1 MMLLRSTARPIIY
14 GTSEI
19 LLRQRISFVS
29 GRQAI
34 FRRQSSSNNSSTSD
48 DAEWIPP
55 SRPLSGDQANY
66 EHIVSMSHLSQTK
79 TKKEEIEVTEET
91 RTIVEATASRTS
103 PYDTES
109 SWVDYGEAS
118 TLEEGEDEED
128 DLEDIDISDE
138 DLLNEENWID
148 PFERGN
154 LSKHHFGETIDVDEW
169 IKGMPSREEDFA
181 EDEDLEGDSDDEA
194 EEDQI
199 LKQWLNDEKNRQKQ
213 AGNTLMG
220 HELRSNMENMTEEEI
235 IASFKKHGTWID
247 LDQISADDLQRMVEE
262 MKQNHPTSPSDTVP
276 KAQGKGRKITT
287 SKLNTGSMEKDEDIA
302 LIPDWTVAR
311 QKRLGRPSAMLTPRD
326 ARVARQLDGEIPIK
340 FHTLLTC
347 EEITNC
353 LTSLGGWDV
362 TVLPIPLDANMGK
375 AIIVATGT
383 SGTHLRTMA
392 DALVKSLRARK
403 LHKMGVIGADSG
415 AEGYDCDDWMAVDC
429 RNYTV
434 HLQCEITRKHI
445 ALDRH
450 WSPAEVSKRRRNPIK
465 FEDDDAADDFV
476 NDNPIPDE
484 YARHLLNTD
493 ASGTMSSEEAAAVN
507 YLNTKK
513 LQKTTMSPV
522 VPSRRRPKGGKKP
535 KGSKGKRGG
544 P

>member
-1 MMLLRSTARPIIY
+1 MLLRSTARPIIC
-14 GTSEI
+14 GTSEL
-19 LLRQRISFVS
+19 LLRQRITFVS

-34 FRRQSSSNNSSTSD
+34 FRRQSSSNTSSTSD
-48 DAEWIPP
+48 DSEWIPP

-66 EHIVSMSHLSQTK
+66 EHIVSKSHLSQTK
-79 TKKEEIEVTEET
+79 LKKEGIEVTEET
-91 RTIVEATASRTS
+91 RIVEATVSRTS
-103 PYDTES
+103 PYDTDS
-109 SWVDYGEAS
+109 SWADYGEAS
-118 TLEEGEDEED
+118 TSEEEDEED
-128 DLEDIDISDE
+128 DFEDIDISDE

-154 LSKHHFGETIDVDEW
+154 LSKHHFGQTVDIDEW
-169 IKGMPSREEDFA
+169 MKGMPSREEAFT
-181 EDEDLEGDSDDEA
+181 EDEDMEDDNDDDA
-194 EEDQI
+194 EQEQI
-199 LKQWLNDEKNRQKQ
+199 LNQWLNEEKKRQKQ

-220 HELRSNMENMTEEEI
+220 HELLSNTENMTEEEI
-235 IASFKKHGTWID
+235 IANFKKHGTWVD
-247 LDQISADDLQRMVEE
+247 LDQISTDDLQRMVDE

-276 KAQGKGRKITT
+276 KSQDKGRKITT
-287 SKLNTGSMEKDEDIA
+287 VTSKVSTGSMEKDEDIA
-302 LIPDWTVAR
+302 LPDWTVAR

-326 ARVARQLDGEIPIK
+326 ARMARQLDGEIPIK
-340 FHTLLTC
+340 LHTLLTC
-347 EEITNC
+347 EEITSC
-353 LTSLGGWDV
+353 LKSLGGWDV

-415 AEGYDCDDWMAVDC
+415 AEGYDCDDWIAVDC

-434 HLQCEITRKHI
+434 HLQNEFTRKHI
-445 ALDRH
+445 ALDHH
-450 WSPAEVSKRRRNPIK
+450 WSPAEISKRRRNPIK
-465 FEDDDAADDFV
+465 LEDDDAADDFV

-484 YARHLLNTD
+484 YARYLLNTD

-522 VPSRRRPKGGKKP
+522 VPSRRRPKGGKKA
-535 KGSKGKRGG
+535 KGSKGKRGR